1 MRVHMTRHRRR
12 HPEPCN
18 DPTQAVVC
26 DVNRK
31 PPFRFAFGRQAGRV
45 SCRCR
50 AREPRTPSETTAAPL
65 AQLAEQLTLNQWV
78 SGSSPEGCTVMKAR
92 FAKANRAFCFPR
104 NPHEA
109 SAARDTAWAAVP
121 WPPDDGVFPA
131 RPLSRKARSTRSL

>member
-18 DPTQAVVC
+18 DPTQVDVC

-78 SGSSPEGCTVMKAR
+78 SGSSPEGCTVKKAR
-92 FAKANRAFCFPR
+92 FAKANRAFCFSPR
-104 NPHEA
+104 PQGPRVPE
-109 SAARDTAWAAVP
+109 STA
-121 WPPDDGVFPA
+121 
-131 RPLSRKARSTRSL
+131 KTRQLKCVKKFLPGAPFR